1 MCDPYCG
8 TASTLVAAAHFGGRV
23 MGGDLFAP
31 VLHGKLRTRCG
42 PSAKNQPKKQGI
54 AESFAQCGPPA

>member
-1 MCDPYCG
+1 MCDPYCARPRLYTYYGHTYCGYTYYGYTYQVCDPYCG

-31 VLHGKLRTRCG
+31 V
-42 PSAKNQPKKQGI
+42 S
-54 AESFAQCGPPA
+54 S